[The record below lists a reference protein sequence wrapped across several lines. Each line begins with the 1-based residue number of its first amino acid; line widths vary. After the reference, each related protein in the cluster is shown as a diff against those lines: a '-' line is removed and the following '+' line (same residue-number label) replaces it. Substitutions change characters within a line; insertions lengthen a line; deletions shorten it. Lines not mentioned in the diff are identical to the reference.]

1 LGSPD
6 EVIRERLRWLRSEVA
21 YLKSERDKIRSFQAY
36 VQDAR
41 LKRAVE
47 RSLQVAIG
55 ACLDIGRR
63 LIAREGFRYPEDNAD
78 VFRVLAEHGIVPP
91 DLLPR
96 LIDMA
101 RFRNV
106 IVHDYV
112 RVDDAIV
119 YGILKKHLGD
129 FEAFAR
135 AVTAYLRRSRAS
147 SP

>member
-1 LGSPD
+1 MGSPD
-6 EVIRERLRWLRSEVA
+6 EVIRERLRGLRSELA
-21 YLKSERDKIRSFQAY
+21 YLKSEKHEVRSFQAY
-36 VQDAR
+36 AQDAR

-78 VFRVLAEHGIVPP
+78 VFWVLAEHGIVPS

-106 IVHDYV
+106 VVHDYV
-112 RVDDAIV
+112 QVDDAIV

-135 AVTAYLRRSRAS
+135 VITEYLRRSRAS
-147 SP
+147 SR

>member
-1 LGSPD
+1 M
-6 EVIRERLRWLRSEVA
+6 
-21 YLKSERDKIRSFQAY
+21 
-36 VQDAR
+36 
-41 LKRAVE
+41 
-47 RSLQVAIG
+47 AIE

-78 VFRVLAEHGIVPP
+78 VFRVLAEQGILPS

-106 IVHDYV
+106 IVHDYI

-119 YGILKKHLGD
+119 YGILRKRLGD
-129 FEAFAR
+129 FDRFAR
-135 AVTAYLRRSRAS
+135 VIAAYLRRHRH
-147 SP
+147 